1 MKFDALKKAK
11 VEIVEND
18 YVENR
23 VAKVEEGDFVK
34 KDEVI
39 KESKKF
45 GFLDSAIIATAVGG
59 FASLGYLCF
68 TVAKLVG
75 GSSVIASIV
84 AKLVTL

>member
-23 VAKVEEGDFVK
+23 VAKLEGDFVK

-45 GFLDSAIIATAVGG
+45 GFLDSAIIATAMGG

>member
-23 VAKVEEGDFVK
+23 VAKLEGDLVK

>member
-11 VEIVEND
+11 VEIIEND

-23 VAKVEEGDFVK
+23 VGKPETVSTEKEEVK
-34 KDEVI
+34 
-39 KESKKF
+39 SKKF

-68 TVAKLVG
+68 TVAKMVS
-75 GSSVIASIV
+75 GSSAIAAAI

>member
-23 VAKVEEGDFVK
+23 VGKSEIEIPEQSETK
-34 KDEVI
+34 
-39 KESKKF
+39 SKKF
-45 GFLDSAIIATAVGG
+45 GLLDSAIIATAVGG

-68 TVAKLVG
+68 TVAKMVS
-75 GSSVIASIV
+75 GSSAIAAAI